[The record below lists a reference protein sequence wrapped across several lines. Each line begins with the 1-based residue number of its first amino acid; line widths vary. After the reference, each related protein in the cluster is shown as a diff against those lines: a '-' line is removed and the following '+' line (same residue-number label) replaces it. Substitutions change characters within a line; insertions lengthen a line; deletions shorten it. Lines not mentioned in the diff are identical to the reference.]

1 MKKFLC
7 AVLFVLVLAGLSYA
21 AEDAGTVSF
30 RDFTAQVKNSVKLE
44 RLYVGKNVTVTGC
57 EVYEIEAEGNE
68 YVMQAAWSGRLNVD
82 VYFIFTA
89 ANAEQIVDL
98 DNGDV
103 VTIRG
108 LVRGRDDYD
117 RIELYNCKIIK

>member
-57 EVYEIEAEGNE
+57 EVDNIEAEGNG
-68 YVMQAAWSGRLNVD
+68 YVLKAWSGSEF
-82 VYFIFTA
+82 VYFILTA

-98 DNGDV
+98 DKGDV

-108 LVRGRDDYD
+108 LVRGRGKYD
-117 RIELYNCKIIK
+117 MIELYNCKIIK

>member
-21 AEDAGTVSF
+21 AEDAGTVSWQ
-30 RDFTAQVKNSVKLE
+30 DFVAQVQNSVKLE

-57 EVYEIEAEGNE
+57 EVDKIEAEGNE
-68 YVMQAAWSGRLNVD
+68 YVLRSWGDDSF

-89 ANAEQIVDL
+89 ANAEQLVDL
-98 DNGDV
+98 DEGDV

-108 LVRGRDDYD
+108 LVRGRGKYD

>member
-68 YVMQAAWSGRLNVD
+68 YVLRVFGSLA
-82 VYFIFTA
+82 YFIFTA

-98 DNGDV
+98 DKGDV

-108 LVRGRDDYD
+108 LVRGRGKYD
-117 RIELYNCKIIK
+117 MIELYNCKIIK